1 YAVKYTTLALLVS
14 ALVALAA
21 HGGVSAAGS
30 FYVDSLNGNDSNPG
44 TQAAP
49 WQSLTRA
56 NKQLLAPGDSL
67 LLKRGSLWSGQ
78 QVEVTENGTPS
89 ARIKVDAYGS
99 GPAPVVSGA
108 STCVR
113 SEEHTSELQ
122 SR

>member
-1 YAVKYTTLALLVS
+1 M
-14 ALVALAA
+14 ALAG
-21 HGGVSAAGS
+21 HGAASAAGS
-30 FYVDSLNGNDSNPG
+30 FYVDSLNGSDSNPG

-78 QVEVTENGTPS
+78 QVQVPENGTPS

-108 STCVR
+108 STCVMVSGDYVTVR
-113 SEEHTSELQ
+113 ALKLDNCS
-122 SR
+122 